1 MRFEFPSRAAA
12 LSLLG
17 ALMVVLTATAQTNQ
31 PGQDPNEAVQNPG
44 APQGETQPAGSEP
57 PHANPGPTGDAT
69 THTPIGAGPETMP
82 AKFDENVAARE
93 RIAIMA
99 RPLPLSD
106 EQKRQIYSSAMNDT
120 QVAVT
125 QTTAEP
131 ATILPTWIELSALPS
146 GLEDQIP
153 AVRDYKYVKL
163 QDKVLLV
170 LPESRVVV
178 GEVAR

>member
-1 MRFEFPSRAAA
+1 
-12 LSLLG
+12 
-17 ALMVVLTATAQTNQ
+17 
-31 PGQDPNEAVQNPG
+31 
-44 APQGETQPAGSEP
+44 
-57 PHANPGPTGDAT
+57 
-69 THTPIGAGPETMP
+69 MP
-82 AKFDENVAARE
+82 AKFDENVAARD

-106 EQKRQIYSSAMNDT
+106 EQKLQIYSSVINDT
-120 QVAVT
+120 QVPVT
-125 QTTAEP
+125 QTTAKP
-131 ATILPTWIELSALPS
+131 ATILPAWVELNALPS

-153 AVRDYKYVKL
+153 AVRGYKYVKL